1 MRSLIVPSKHRSG
14 CLLHPTEET
23 LGQVPDEFAREH
35 PSDLR
40 PLQLPAGNQPGGPL
54 SPSRRESK
62 GVCTVRFRQPSQS
75 LLVSGHTILVSSF
88 MCLSLIMSLSSL
100 DCCELGFSSR
110 ASHSNLLKPTSI
122 QRFASPRHPLS
133 IPIHT
138 SSIITSFPW

>member
-1 MRSLIVPSKHRSG
+1 MTRVRRPPLFITPPTCLHAPKLVRSLIVPSKHRSG

-75 LLVSGHTILVSSF
+75 LLVAFQPPEAHLDSVFRFTAPPPLHPNPHFFDHHIFPLV
-88 MCLSLIMSLSSL
+88 I
-100 DCCELGFSSR
+100 E
-110 ASHSNLLKPTSI
+110 
-122 QRFASPRHPLS
+122 
-133 IPIHT
+133 
-138 SSIITSFPW
+138 ITY